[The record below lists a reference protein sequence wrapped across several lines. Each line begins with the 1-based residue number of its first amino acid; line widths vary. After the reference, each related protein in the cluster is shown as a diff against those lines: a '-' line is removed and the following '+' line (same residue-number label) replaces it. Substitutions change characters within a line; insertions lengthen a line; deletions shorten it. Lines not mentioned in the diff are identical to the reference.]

1 MARIRILEAV
11 AGADFSWLPGDI
23 VDLPE
28 EQAAVW
34 ADGHR
39 AVRADYAPGGTSV
52 LGLEDLAPVVT
63 TVDGA
68 ALRVVGA
75 EVEEVDVPGADGESL
90 AGVRWSV
97 TVALP
102 DPESESETR
111 PAPDPDPGPDVFDP
125 GEHISAEVLAYLQD
139 ATEEEALRVLDA
151 EAAGQNRAGIGK
163 QRDGVLARARARD
176 EGRADGRQEAAEKA
190 AEVSRGGGR
199 SDGIETR

>member
-1 MARIRILEAV
+1 MRIRILEPV
-11 AGADFSWLPGDI
+11 AGLDFSWLAGDV

-28 EQAAVW
+28 EQAAAW

-39 AVRADYAPGGTSV
+39 AVRADDEPEGASV
-52 LGLEDLAPVVT
+52 LGPAELAPVVT
-63 TVDGA
+63 TVDGTE
-68 ALRVVGA
+68 LRVMGA
-75 EVEEVDVPGADGESL
+75 VVEEVEVPGPDGGSL

-102 DPESESETR
+102 EADTP
-111 PAPDPDPGPDVFDP
+111 PAPGPDVFDP

-139 ATEEEALRVLDA
+139 VTEEEALRVLDA
-151 EAAGQNRAGIGK
+151 EAAGQNRAGISK
-163 QRDGVLARARARD
+163 QRDALLARARARD
-176 EGRADGRQEAAEKA
+176 EESTDGRQEAAEKA